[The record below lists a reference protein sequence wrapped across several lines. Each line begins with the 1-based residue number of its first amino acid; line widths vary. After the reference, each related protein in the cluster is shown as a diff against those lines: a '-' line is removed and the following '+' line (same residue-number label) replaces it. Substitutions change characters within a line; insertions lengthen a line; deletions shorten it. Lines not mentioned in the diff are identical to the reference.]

1 MNAKRVVITGIGVLA
16 SNAIGKGAFYEA
28 IFKGVSG
35 IKPASLFDTSTL
47 KVHLAGEISA
57 FNPQDYL
64 GQKGLRNLDRSTKLI
79 CSATKLALDVA
90 SLAVTEENCGRI
102 GVAVGTSLGSI
113 SSISDFDREAIIE
126 GPNYVNPALFPNTVI
141 NSPASQVSI
150 KFNIQGFNVS
160 VANGFCSGLDALIYA
175 AQSIRTGRISVV
187 LAGGVEELCLQTYLA
202 FYKSG
207 ILAGLKE
214 GVPELSCPFDKRRNG
229 VILGEGAVMLCLE
242 DLEHARKRNA
252 RIFAELLGSGRG
264 FDPYRLNKY
273 YPRADGLKKAISA
286 ALKDS
291 GIQAGDTSYIST
303 AANSTQA
310 ADLQETR
317 AIKDIFGTEAKRIPA
332 SSIKSM
338 LGECFSVS
346 AALQAASAVGAIER
360 QMAPATINYE
370 EKDTDCDLDY
380 VANIARK
387 LDVKN
392 VLINATSP
400 SGCSASLVVA
410 KFKG

>member
-16 SNAIGKGAFYEA
+16 SCAIGKNAFYEA
-28 IFKGVSG
+28 IFKGASG
-35 IKPASLFDTSTL
+35 IKPVSLFDTSTL
-47 KVHLAGEISA
+47 KVHLAGEINV
-57 FNPQDYL
+57 FNPHDYL
-64 GQKGLRNLDRSTKLI
+64 GQKGLRTLDRSTKLV
-79 CSATKLALDVA
+79 CSATKLALDDA
-90 SLAVTEENCGRI
+90 SLEVTGENTGRI
-102 GVAVGTSLGSI
+102 GVAVGTALGSI
-113 SSISDFDREAIIE
+113 SSISDFDRESIVE

-150 KFNIQGFNVS
+150 KFNLQGFNVS
-160 VANGFCSGLDALIYA
+160 VSNGFCSSLDALSYA
-175 AQSIRTGRISVV
+175 AQFIRLGRVDAV

-207 ILAGLKE
+207 LLAGLKD
-214 GVPELSCPFDKRRNG
+214 GLPELSCPFDKRRNG
-229 VILGEGAVMLCLE
+229 IILGEGAAMLVLE
-242 DLEHARKRNA
+242 DLEHAKKRNA
-252 RIFAELLGSGRG
+252 SIYAELLGSGRG

-273 YPRADGLKKAISA
+273 YPRADGLKNAICT

-291 GIQAGDTSYIST
+291 GVDAGDVSYISC
-303 AANSTQA
+303 AANSTKA

-317 AIKDIFGTEAKRIPA
+317 AIKDVFGMEAKKVPA

-346 AALQAASAVGAIER
+346 QALQAASAVGAIER
-360 QMAPATINYE
+360 QMIPATINYK
-370 EKDTDCDLDY
+370 EKDEDCDLDY
-380 VANIARK
+380 VVNVARK
-387 LDVKN
+387 REVNN

-410 KFKG
+410 RFGG